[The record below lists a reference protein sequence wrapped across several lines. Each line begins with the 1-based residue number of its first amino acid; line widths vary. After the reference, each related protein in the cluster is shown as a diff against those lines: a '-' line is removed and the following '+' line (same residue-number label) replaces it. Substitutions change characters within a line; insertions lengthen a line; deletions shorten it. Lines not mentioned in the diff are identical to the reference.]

1 MTTTHKFSIGDRVR
15 VKPYADLPDDVR
27 TKGASALCGQ
37 DGEIVD
43 IIYSNANHKLY
54 YVLQF
59 DGYSRP
65 STKMFTEDSIDFI
78 PEEVKP
84 TYRYDFSFLE
94 NVVVASLIEID
105 GDGNETELAKAHGH
119 HLHDGAYGIAQA
131 ASRALKKIMQEV
143 QQNENA

>member
-1 MTTTHKFSIGDRVR
+1 MNTTHKFSIGDRVR

-27 TKGASALCGQ
+27 TNRASALCGL

-43 IIYSNANHKLY
+43 IIYSNADHKLY
-54 YVLQF
+54 YVLHF

-65 STKMFTEDSIDFI
+65 STKMFTEDSIDLI

-105 GDGNETELAKAHGH
+105 GDGNETELAKGHGH
-119 HLHDGAYGIAQA
+119 HLHNGVYGIAQA
-131 ASRALKKIMQEV
+131 ASWALKKIMMEV
-143 QQNENA
+143 GKNENS

>member
-15 VKPYADLPDDVR
+15 VRPYAALPEEAKSKA
-27 TKGASALCGQ
+27 TATLCSK

-43 IIYSNANHKLY
+43 TVYSNAKHRLY
-54 YVLQF
+54 YVLHI
-59 DGYSRP
+59 DGFERP
-65 STKMFTEDSIDFI
+65 SSKMFTEDSIDLI

-105 GDGNETELAKAHGH
+105 GDGNETELAKGHGH

-131 ASRALKKIMQEV
+131 ASWALKKIMMEV
-143 QQNENA
+143 GKNENS